1 MQFNLNS
8 DVSFIL
14 EQLNKNGNGF
24 LVGGAVRDLIMRRD
38 PGDYDFATD
47 IEYSRLKEIFADYSP
62 KEVGAHFGILL
73 IKVNGKS
80 YEIARFRK
88 EKGVYNS
95 RHPKEIKFID
105 NIDEDLARRDFTIN
119 ALAYSEKTGVID
131 LYGGKTDIKN
141 GIIRFVGDPNLR
153 IEEDALRIMRAFR
166 FISKLGFIL
175 DKKTAE
181 AIHKKRKFLNKIS
194 KERIFDELSKIFLG
208 SYAKKAL
215 CEMKKLGILG
225 FIIPEFKQMKTFKFG
240 SFKEKNNLFSHIV
253 DTVSLCQS
261 DLITRLAAL
270 FHDLGKINTRVID
283 AKGNFFYYGHEK
295 ESALIAEEKLRHFKA
310 SNDIVFSVKNII
322 LNHMILEK
330 DLSIKE
336 LKKLIMGLGEKNM
349 ARLFD
354 LILANT
360 NSKTDLDKEKGQIL
374 IDRLKDRIK
383 EIEKMGKLPDIRDIS
398 ISGVDLI
405 NLGFEAKEIGK
416 IKNKIYDLILDEK
429 LENEKEVI
437 INYLS
442 EKYNL
447 GTFKREKSCGAVV
460 YNPERQS
467 FLIIKM
473 LNGNWG
479 FPKGHTEN
487 QETDIQT
494 AIREVTEETGIK
506 IEILDGFK
514 KSIKYIPFPEVLK
527 EVIFFIGITKE
538 EKVVIDKGEIEDYM
552 WCSYEE
558 ALKMITYK
566 PQRDVMESSLQF
578 IKNYYGDDKN
588 DIPG

>member
-47 IEYSRLKEIFADYSP
+47 IEYSRLKKIFSDYSP

-105 NIDEDLARRDFTIN
+105 NIDEDLARRDFTMN
-119 ALAYSEKTGVID
+119 ALAYSEKIGVID
-131 LYGGKTDIKN
+131 LYQGKTDIKN

-194 KERIFDELSKIFLG
+194 KERIFDELSKILLG

-310 SNDIVFSVKNII
+310 ANDIVFSVKNII

-360 NSKTDLDKEKGQIL
+360 NSKTDLENEKGQIL

-405 NLGFEAKEIGK
+405 NLGCEAKEIGT

-566 PQRDVMESSLQF
+566 PQRDIMESSLQF

>member
-47 IEYSRLKEIFADYSP
+47 IEYSRLKKIFADYSP

-105 NIDEDLARRDFTIN
+105 NIDEDLARRDFTMN
-119 ALAYSEKTGVID
+119 ALAYSEKIGVID

-194 KERIFDELSKIFLG
+194 KERIFDELSKILLG

-360 NSKTDLDKEKGQIL
+360 NSKNDLDKEKGQIL
-374 IDRLKDRIK
+374 IDRLKNRIE
-383 EIEKMGKLPDIRDIS
+383 EIEKMGKIPDIRDIS

-416 IKNKIYDLILDEK
+416 IKNEIYDLILDEK

-460 YNPERQS
+460 YNPERQL

-566 PQRDVMESSLQF
+566 PQRDIMESSLQF

>member
-47 IEYSRLKEIFADYSP
+47 IEYSRLKKIFADYSP

-105 NIDEDLARRDFTIN
+105 NIDEDLARRDFTMN

-131 LYGGKTDIKN
+131 LYEGKTDIKN

-194 KERIFDELSKIFLG
+194 KERIFDELSKILLG

-253 DTVSLCQS
+253 DTVSLCQR

-295 ESALIAEEKLRHFKA
+295 ESALIVEEKLRHFKA
-310 SNDIVFSVKNII
+310 SNDIVFSVRNLI

-360 NSKTDLDKEKGQIL
+360 NSKNDLDKEKGQIL
-374 IDRLKDRIK
+374 IDRLKNRIE

-527 EVIFFIGITKE
+527 KVIFFIGITKE

-566 PQRDVMESSLQF
+566 PQRDIMESSLQF

>member
-47 IEYSRLKEIFADYSP
+47 IEYSRLKKIFADYSP

-105 NIDEDLARRDFTIN
+105 NIDEDLARRDFTMN

-131 LYGGKTDIKN
+131 LYEGKTDIKN

-194 KERIFDELSKIFLG
+194 KERIFDELSKILLG

-310 SNDIVFSVKNII
+310 SNDIVFSVRNLI

-360 NSKTDLDKEKGQIL
+360 NSKNDLDKEKGQIL
-374 IDRLKDRIK
+374 IDRLKNRIE
-383 EIEKMGKLPDIRDIS
+383 EIEKMGKIPDIRDIS

-416 IKNKIYDLILDEK
+416 IKNEIYDLILDEK

-460 YNPERQS
+460 YNPERQL

-494 AIREVTEETGIK
+494 AIREVTEETGINIK
-506 IEILDGFK
+506 ILDGFK

-527 EVIFFIGITKE
+527 KVIFFIGITEE
-538 EKVVIDKGEIEDYM
+538 EKVTIDKHEIEDYM

-566 PQRDVMESSLQF
+566 PQRDIMESSLQF

>member
-47 IEYSRLKEIFADYSP
+47 IEYSRLKKIFADYSP

-105 NIDEDLARRDFTIN
+105 NIDEDLARRDFTMN

-166 FISKLGFIL
+166 FISKLGFSL
-175 DKKTAE
+175 DKNTAE
-181 AIHKKRKFLNKIS
+181 AIHEKRKFLNKIS
-194 KERIFDELSKIFLG
+194 KERIFDELSKILLG

-310 SNDIVFSVKNII
+310 SNDIIFSVRNLI

-336 LKKLIMGLGEKNM
+336 LKKFIMGLGEKNM
-349 ARLFD
+349 IRLFD

-360 NSKTDLDKEKGQIL
+360 NSKNDFDKEKGQVL
-374 IDRLKDRIK
+374 INRLKNRIE
-383 EIEKMGKLPDIRDIS
+383 EIEKMGKIPDIRDIS

-416 IKNKIYDLILDEK
+416 IKNEIYDLILDEK

-460 YNPERQS
+460 YNSERQT

-566 PQRDVMESSLQF
+566 PQRDIMESSLQF

>member
-47 IEYSRLKEIFADYSP
+47 IEYSRLKKIFADYSP

-105 NIDEDLARRDFTIN
+105 NIDEDLARRDFTMN
-119 ALAYSEKTGVID
+119 ALAYSEKAGVID
-131 LYGGKTDIKN
+131 LYQGKTDIKN

-166 FISKLGFIL
+166 FISKLGFTL

-194 KERIFDELSKIFLG
+194 KERIFDELSKILLG

-253 DTVSLCQS
+253 DTVSLCQR

-310 SNDIVFSVKNII
+310 SNDIVFSVRNLI

-360 NSKTDLDKEKGQIL
+360 NSKNDLDKEKGQIL
-374 IDRLKDRIK
+374 IDRLKNRIE
-383 EIEKMGKLPDIRDIS
+383 EIEKMGKIPDIRDIS

-416 IKNKIYDLILDEK
+416 IKNEIYDLILDEK

-460 YNPERQS
+460 YNPERQL

-494 AIREVTEETGIK
+494 AIREVTEETGINIK
-506 IEILDGFK
+506 ILDGFK

-527 EVIFFIGITKE
+527 KVIFFIGITEE
-538 EKVVIDKGEIEDYM
+538 EKVTIDKHEIEDYM

-566 PQRDVMESSLQF
+566 PQRDIMESSLQF
-578 IKNYYGDDKN
+578 IKNYYGDDKI
-588 DIPG
+588 DIHG

>member
-47 IEYSRLKEIFADYSP
+47 IEYSRLKKIFADYSP

-105 NIDEDLARRDFTIN
+105 NIDEDLARRDFTMN
-119 ALAYSEKTGVID
+119 ALAYSEKIGVID
-131 LYGGKTDIKN
+131 LYQGKTDIKN

-194 KERIFDELSKIFLG
+194 KERIFDELSKILLG

-360 NSKTDLDKEKGQIL
+360 NSKTDLENEKGQIL

-416 IKNKIYDLILDEK
+416 IKNEIYDLILDEK

-460 YNPERQS
+460 YNPERQL

-494 AIREVTEETGIK
+494 AIREVTEETGINIK
-506 IEILDGFK
+506 ILDGFK

-527 EVIFFIGITKE
+527 KVIFFIGITEE
-538 EKVVIDKGEIEDYM
+538 EKVTIDKHEIEDYM

-566 PQRDVMESSLQF
+566 PQRDIMESSLQF

-588 DIPG
+588 DIHG

>member
-24 LVGGAVRDLIMRRD
+24 LVGGAVRDLIMGRD
-38 PGDYDFATD
+38 PEDYDFATD
-47 IEYSRLKEIFADYSP
+47 IEYSRLKKIFADYSP

-105 NIDEDLARRDFTIN
+105 NIDEDLARRDFTMN
-119 ALAYSEKTGVID
+119 ALAYSEKIGVID

-194 KERIFDELSKIFLG
+194 KERIFDELSKILLG

-310 SNDIVFSVKNII
+310 SNDIVFSVRNLI

-336 LKKLIMGLGEKNM
+336 LKKFIMGLGEKNM
-349 ARLFD
+349 IRLFD

-360 NSKTDLDKEKGQIL
+360 NSKNDFDKEKGQVL
-374 IDRLKDRIK
+374 INRLKNRIE
-383 EIEKMGKLPDIRDIS
+383 EIEKMGKIPDIRDIS

-416 IKNKIYDLILDEK
+416 IKNEIYDLILDEK

-460 YNPERQS
+460 YNSERQT

-538 EKVVIDKGEIEDYM
+538 EKVTIDKNEIEDYM

-588 DIPG
+588 DIPR

>member
-47 IEYSRLKEIFADYSP
+47 IEYSRLKKIFADYSP

-105 NIDEDLARRDFTIN
+105 NIDEDLARRDFTMN
-119 ALAYSEKTGVID
+119 ALAYSEKIGVID

-194 KERIFDELSKIFLG
+194 KERIFDELSKILLG

-310 SNDIVFSVKNII
+310 SNDIVFSVRNLI
-322 LNHMILEK
+322 LNHIILEK

-416 IKNKIYDLILDEK
+416 IKNEIYDLILDEK

-566 PQRDVMESSLQF
+566 PQRDIMESSLQF

>member
-47 IEYSRLKEIFADYSP
+47 IEYSRLKKIFADYSP

-105 NIDEDLARRDFTIN
+105 NIDEDLARRDFTMN
-119 ALAYSEKTGVID
+119 ALAYSEKIGVID

-194 KERIFDELSKIFLG
+194 KERIFDELSKILLG

-215 CEMKKLGILG
+215 CEMKKLGMLG

-253 DTVSLCQS
+253 DTVSLCQR

-310 SNDIVFSVKNII
+310 SNDIVFSVRNLI

-360 NSKTDLDKEKGQIL
+360 NSKNDLDKEKGQIL
-374 IDRLKDRIK
+374 IDRLKNRIE
-383 EIEKMGKLPDIRDIS
+383 EIEKMGKIPDIRDIS

-405 NLGFEAKEIGK
+405 NLGFEAKEISK
-416 IKNKIYDLILDEK
+416 IKNEIYDLILDEK

-460 YNPERQS
+460 YNPERQL

-494 AIREVTEETGIK
+494 AIREVTEETGINIK
-506 IEILDGFK
+506 ILDGFK

-527 EVIFFIGITKE
+527 KVIFFIGITEE
-538 EKVVIDKGEIEDYM
+538 EKVTIDKHEIEDYM

-566 PQRDVMESSLQF
+566 PQRDIMESSLQF

>member
-47 IEYSRLKEIFADYSP
+47 IEYSRLKKIFADYSP

-105 NIDEDLARRDFTIN
+105 NIDEDLARRDFTMN

-166 FISKLGFIL
+166 FISKLGFTL

-194 KERIFDELSKIFLG
+194 KERIFDELSKILLG

-253 DTVSLCQS
+253 DTVSLCQR

-310 SNDIVFSVKNII
+310 SNDIVFSVRNLI

-360 NSKTDLDKEKGQIL
+360 NSKNDLDKEKGQIL
-374 IDRLKDRIK
+374 IDRLKNRIE
-383 EIEKMGKLPDIRDIS
+383 EIEKMGKIPDIRDIL

-416 IKNKIYDLILDEK
+416 IKNEIYDLILDEK

-460 YNPERQS
+460 YNPERQL

-566 PQRDVMESSLQF
+566 PQRDIMESSLQF

>member
-47 IEYSRLKEIFADYSP
+47 IEYSRLKKIFADYSP

-105 NIDEDLARRDFTIN
+105 NIDEDLARRDFTMN

-166 FISKLGFIL
+166 FISKLGFTL

-194 KERIFDELSKIFLG
+194 KERIFDELSKILLG

-240 SFKEKNNLFSHIV
+240 SFKEKKNLFSHIV
-253 DTVSLCQS
+253 DTVGLCQS

-310 SNDIVFSVKNII
+310 SNDIVFSVRNLI

-360 NSKTDLDKEKGQIL
+360 NSKNDLDKEKGQIL
-374 IDRLKDRIK
+374 IDRLKNRIE
-383 EIEKMGKLPDIRDIS
+383 EIEKMGKIPDIRDIS

-460 YNPERQS
+460 YNPERQL

-494 AIREVTEETGIK
+494 AIREVTEETGINIK
-506 IEILDGFK
+506 ILDGFK

-527 EVIFFIGITKE
+527 KVIFFIGITEE
-538 EKVVIDKGEIEDYM
+538 EKVTIDKHEIEDYM

-566 PQRDVMESSLQF
+566 PQRDIMESSLQF

>member
-47 IEYSRLKEIFADYSP
+47 IEYSRLKKIFADYSP

-105 NIDEDLARRDFTIN
+105 NIDEDLARRDFTMN

-166 FISKLGFIL
+166 FISKLGFTL

-194 KERIFDELSKIFLG
+194 KERIFDELSKILLG

-253 DTVSLCQS
+253 DTVSLCQR

-310 SNDIVFSVKNII
+310 SNDIVFSVRNLI

-360 NSKTDLDKEKGQIL
+360 NSKNDLDKEKGQIL
-374 IDRLKDRIK
+374 IDRLKNRIE
-383 EIEKMGKLPDIRDIS
+383 EIEKMGKIPDIRDIS

-416 IKNKIYDLILDEK
+416 IKNEIYDLILDEK

-494 AIREVTEETGIK
+494 AIREVTEETGINIK
-506 IEILDGFK
+506 ILDGFK

-527 EVIFFIGITKE
+527 KVIFFIGITEE
-538 EKVVIDKGEIEDYM
+538 EKVTIDKHEIEDYM

-566 PQRDVMESSLQF
+566 PQRDIMESSLQF

>member
-47 IEYSRLKEIFADYSP
+47 IEYSRLKKIFADYSP

-105 NIDEDLARRDFTIN
+105 NIDEDLARRDFTMN

-194 KERIFDELSKIFLG
+194 KERIFDELSKILLG

-253 DTVSLCQS
+253 DTVSLCQR

-310 SNDIVFSVKNII
+310 SNDIVFSVRNLI

-336 LKKLIMGLGEKNM
+336 LKKLIMGLSEKNM

-360 NSKTDLDKEKGQIL
+360 NSKNDLDKEKGQIL
-374 IDRLKDRIK
+374 IDRLKNRIE
-383 EIEKMGKLPDIRDIS
+383 EIEKMGKIPDIRDIS

-416 IKNKIYDLILDEK
+416 IKNEIYDLILDEK

-460 YNPERQS
+460 YNPERQL

-494 AIREVTEETGIK
+494 AIREVTEETGINIK
-506 IEILDGFK
+506 ILDGFK

-527 EVIFFIGITKE
+527 KVIFFIGITEE
-538 EKVVIDKGEIEDYM
+538 EKVTIDKHEIEDYM

-566 PQRDVMESSLQF
+566 PQRDIMESSLQF

-588 DIPG
+588 DIHG

>member
-47 IEYSRLKEIFADYSP
+47 IEYSRLKKIFADYSP

-105 NIDEDLARRDFTIN
+105 NIDEDLARRDFTMN
-119 ALAYSEKTGVID
+119 ALAYSEKIGVID
-131 LYGGKTDIKN
+131 LYQGKTDIKN

-194 KERIFDELSKIFLG
+194 KERIFDELSKILLG

-360 NSKTDLDKEKGQIL
+360 NSKNDLDKEKGQIL

-566 PQRDVMESSLQF
+566 PQRDIMESSLQF

>member
-24 LVGGAVRDLIMRRD
+24 LVGGAVRDLIMGRD

-47 IEYSRLKEIFADYSP
+47 IEYSRLKKIFADYSP

-105 NIDEDLARRDFTIN
+105 NIDEDLARRDFTMN
-119 ALAYSEKTGVID
+119 ALAYSEKIGVID

-166 FISKLGFIL
+166 FISKLGFSL

-181 AIHKKRKFLNKIS
+181 AIHEKRKFLNKIS
-194 KERIFDELSKIFLG
+194 KERIFDELSKILLG

-253 DTVSLCQS
+253 DTVSLCQK
-261 DLITRLAAL
+261 DLVTRFAAL

-310 SNDIVFSVKNII
+310 SNDIIFSVRNLI

-349 ARLFD
+349 IRLFD

-360 NSKTDLDKEKGQIL
+360 NSKNDFNKEKGQVL
-374 IDRLKDRIK
+374 ISRLKNRIE
-383 EIEKMGKLPDIRDIS
+383 EIEKMGKIPDIRDIS

-416 IKNKIYDLILDEK
+416 IKNEIYDLILDEK
-429 LENEKEVI
+429 LENEKEII

-460 YNPERQS
+460 YNSERQT

-538 EKVVIDKGEIEDYM
+538 EKVTIDKNEIEDYM

>member
-47 IEYSRLKEIFADYSP
+47 IEYSRLKKIFADYSP

-105 NIDEDLARRDFTIN
+105 NIDEDLARRDFTMN
-119 ALAYSEKTGVID
+119 ALAYSEKIGVID

-194 KERIFDELSKIFLG
+194 KERIFDELSKILLG

-253 DTVSLCQS
+253 DTVSLCQR

-295 ESALIAEEKLRHFKA
+295 ESALIVEEKLRHFKA
-310 SNDIVFSVKNII
+310 SNDIVFSVRNLI

-360 NSKTDLDKEKGQIL
+360 NSKNDLDKEKGQIL
-374 IDRLKDRIK
+374 IDRLKNRIE
-383 EIEKMGKLPDIRDIS
+383 EIEKMGKIPDIRDIS

-405 NLGFEAKEIGK
+405 NLGFEAKEISK
-416 IKNKIYDLILDEK
+416 IKNEIYDLILDEK

-460 YNPERQS
+460 YNPERQL

-566 PQRDVMESSLQF
+566 PQRDIMESSLQF

>member
-47 IEYSRLKEIFADYSP
+47 IEYSRLKKIFADYSP

-105 NIDEDLARRDFTIN
+105 NIDEDLARRDFTMN

-194 KERIFDELSKIFLG
+194 KERIFDELSKILLG

-253 DTVSLCQS
+253 DTVSLCQR

-270 FHDLGKINTRVID
+270 FHDLGKINTRAID

-310 SNDIVFSVKNII
+310 SNDIVFSVRNLI

-360 NSKTDLDKEKGQIL
+360 NSKNDLDKEKGQIL
-374 IDRLKDRIK
+374 IDRLKNRIE
-383 EIEKMGKLPDIRDIS
+383 EIEKMGKIPDIRDIS

-416 IKNKIYDLILDEK
+416 IKNEIYDLILDEK

-460 YNPERQS
+460 YNPERQL

-494 AIREVTEETGIK
+494 AIREVTEETGINIK
-506 IEILDGFK
+506 ILDGFK

-527 EVIFFIGITKE
+527 KVIFFIGITEE
-538 EKVVIDKGEIEDYM
+538 EKVTIDKHEIEDYM

-566 PQRDVMESSLQF
+566 PQRDIMESSLQF

>member
-14 EQLNKNGNGF
+14 EQLNKNGSGF
-24 LVGGAVRDLIMRRD
+24 LVGGAVRDLIMGRV

-47 IEYSRLKEIFADYSP
+47 IEYARLKEIFADYSP
-62 KEVGAHFGILL
+62 KEVGAHFGILI

-80 YEIARFRK
+80 YEIAKFRK
-88 EKGVYNS
+88 EKGIYNS
-95 RHPKEIKFID
+95 RYPKEIKFI
-105 NIDEDLARRDFTIN
+105 NSIDEDLARRDFTIN
-119 ALAYSEKTGVID
+119 ALAYNEKTGVID
-131 LYGGKTDIKN
+131 LYRGKKDIKYRT
-141 GIIRFVGDPNLR
+141 IKFVGNPKLR

-166 FISKLGFIL
+166 FISKLGFSL
-175 DKKTAE
+175 DKKTAD
-181 AIHKKRKFLNKIS
+181 AIYEKRRFLSKIS
-194 KERIFDELSKIFLG
+194 KERIFDELSKILLG
-208 SYAKKAL
+208 PYVKKAL
-215 CEMKKLGILG
+215 YEMKNLGIFEL
-225 FIIPEFKQMKTFKFG
+225 IIPEFKYTYKFKLG
-240 SFKEKNNLFSHIV
+240 DFKNKNNLFYHIV
-253 DTVSLCQS
+253 NTVDFCKR

-270 FHDLGKINTRVID
+270 FHDLGKINTRIID
-283 AKGNFFYYGHEK
+283 AKGNSFYYGHEK
-295 ESALIAEEKLRHFKA
+295 ESALIAEEKLRQLKA
-310 SNDIVFSVKNII
+310 SKDIIFSVKNII
-322 LNHMILEK
+322 LNHMTVEQ
-330 DLSIKE
+330 DLSVKE
-336 LKKLIMGLGEKNM
+336 LKKLIMELGKENLS
-349 ARLFD
+349 RLFN
-354 LILANT
+354 LMSANM
-360 NSKTDLDKEKGQIL
+360 NSKTDSDKEKEKIL
-374 IDRLKDRIK
+374 IDKLKDRIE
-383 EIEKMGKLPDIRDIS
+383 EIEKMGKIPDIRDIA

-405 NLGFEAKEIGK
+405 NSGFEAKEIGK
-416 IKNKIYDLILDEK
+416 IKNEVYNLVLGEE
-429 LENEKEVI
+429 LENEKETVI
-437 INYLS
+437 SYLS

-460 YNPERQS
+460 YNPKKHS

-479 FPKGHTEN
+479 FPKGHTED

-494 AIREVTEETGIK
+494 AIREVMEETGIN

-527 EVIFFIGITKE
+527 EVIFFIGITEE
-538 EKVVIDKGEIEDYM
+538 EKVTIDKDEIEDYM

>member
-24 LVGGAVRDLIMRRD
+24 LVGGAVRDLIMGRD

-47 IEYSRLKEIFADYSP
+47 IEYSRLKKIFADYSP

-105 NIDEDLARRDFTIN
+105 NIDEDLARRDFTMN
-119 ALAYSEKTGVID
+119 ALAYSEKIGVID

-194 KERIFDELSKIFLG
+194 KERIFDELSKILLG

-253 DTVSLCQS
+253 DTVSLCQR

-310 SNDIVFSVKNII
+310 SNDIVFSVRNLI
-322 LNHMILEK
+322 LNNMILEK

-360 NSKTDLDKEKGQIL
+360 NSKNDLDKEKGQIL
-374 IDRLKDRIK
+374 IDRLKNRIE
-383 EIEKMGKLPDIRDIS
+383 EIEKMGKIPDIRDIS

-416 IKNKIYDLILDEK
+416 IKNEIYDLILDEK

-460 YNPERQS
+460 YNPERQL

-494 AIREVTEETGIK
+494 AIREVTEETGINIK
-506 IEILDGFK
+506 ILDGFK

-527 EVIFFIGITKE
+527 KVIFFIGITEE
-538 EKVVIDKGEIEDYM
+538 EKVTIDKHEIEDYM

-566 PQRDVMESSLQF
+566 PQRDIMESSLQF